1 MVSFLGHDLDG
12 PGLGVFSTA
21 PLATADI
28 LALDRLAVAA
38 WPALHNDDHNGWLL
52 RFAHGVSRR
61 ANSVAPFPLTADSIS
76 VEDQISAAEA
86 FYQGHG
92 LPPRLQISPAAEPA
106 GLDQI
111 LARRGYQSEA
121 AVTIQIAPA
130 PVIARHATE
139 QDAVRIETEAPDDW
153 WDLYREGFERDARAI
168 VAQSQEQALF
178 ATLPAPGGRPL
189 AIGLGV
195 MAGRWLGIFGMQ
207 TRPECRNQG
216 FGRAVIGALAAWAVD
231 RGVIGLYLQ
240 VEDSNPAAQR
250 LYQRLGFQGVYG
262 YHYRTLWTKT

>member
-12 PGLGVFSTA
+12 PDLGVFSTES
-21 PLATADI
+21 LATADI
-28 LALDRLAVAA
+28 LALGRLAVAA
-38 WPALHNDDHNGWLL
+38 WPAPHNDDHNGWLL

-61 ANSVAPFPLTADSIS
+61 ANSVAPFPLTADGVS

-86 FYQGHG
+86 FYRGHG

-106 GLDQI
+106 DLDQI

-130 PVIARHATE
+130 SVIARHATE
-139 QDAVRIETEAPDDW
+139 QDAVRIETAAPDDW
-153 WDLYREGFERDARAI
+153 WAFYQEGFERDARAI
-168 VAQSQEQALF
+168 VAQSREQALF

-207 TRPECRNQG
+207 TRPACRNRG